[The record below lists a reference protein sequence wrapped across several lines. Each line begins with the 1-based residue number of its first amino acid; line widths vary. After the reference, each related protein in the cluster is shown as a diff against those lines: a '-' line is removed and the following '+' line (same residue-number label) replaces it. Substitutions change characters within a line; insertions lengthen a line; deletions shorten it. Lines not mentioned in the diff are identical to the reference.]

1 MPTKKLVFYILL
13 FQGLVEP
20 KYGPGRCTSENAL
33 LALQSKFGYSFKSAC
48 SGSGMSGVIHSRS
61 ENVLA
66 DRLADDHPEADPLLT
81 PDNSSDEPKTSPE
94 TRPGRSPRMER
105 FSHARSPTVIEN
117 VLHERTLTIE
127 EDPSESDK
135 FLK

>member
-1 MPTKKLVFYILL
+1 M
-13 FQGLVEP
+13 EP

-48 SGSGMSGVIHSRS
+48 TGSGISGVIHSRS

-66 DRLADDHPEADPLLT
+66 DRLAQEGDGDKPDESEALLGAS
-81 PDNSSDEPKTSPE
+81 NSDTH
-94 TRPGRSPRMER
+94 RGQRSPHRDR
-105 FSHARSPTVIEN
+105 YPHTRSPTVIEN
-117 VLHERTLTIE
+117 VLEERGPVIE
-127 EDPSESDK
+127 EEPSESDK